1 MAFLAAAAPY
11 IAVGATAVSA
21 NQQFQQGK
29 TAAANQRLQAIQDE
43 KEANASEVASQREA
57 QNERRR
63 AKILR
68 SRALAVAGASG
79 AGISEDPTIA
89 NILGDIDQEG
99 ELRALDSLWEG
110 DNLALGLRSGAG
122 SRRRMGNAYE
132 AAGATNA
139 LATTAGGVNSFY
151 SKYG

>member
-11 IAVGATAVSA
+11 IGLAATGVAAYS
-21 NQQFQQGK
+21 QQQQGK

-43 KEANASEVASQREA
+43 KEADASQVAAQREA

-79 AGISEDPTIA
+79 GGISEDPTIA

-110 DNLALGLRSGAG
+110 DNLALGLRSGANT
-122 SRRRMGNAYE
+122 RRRMGNAYTS
-132 AAGATNA
+132 AGATNA
-139 LATTAGGVNSFY
+139 FATAAGGVNSFY